1 MDIAELVN
9 KFGFPIIAA
18 GGMGY
23 IIYTIWIWA
32 TIEVKPVLSDANVT
46 LIALIDR
53 IRMLDNDLIR
63 LNQKLNIVLQLRGK
77 QIESD
82 RHLEDVKTA
91 AEAQKKELQAAAEQK
106 KAAEELAHQHTV
118 EVKPNGTI
126 EVTEKNGNDTVKVS
140 VAPQETKEIINEP
153 ADRNASK
160 GRRVRKAKPD
170 TTAKE

>member
-1 MDIAELVN
+1 MDVADLVG
-9 KFGFPIIAA
+9 KYGFPIIAA

-23 IIYTIWIWA
+23 MIYYVWTWA
-32 TIEVKPVLSDANVT
+32 TVEVKPVLSEANTT

-82 RHLEDVKTA
+82 RHLEDVRNA
-91 AEAQKKELQAAAEQK
+91 SEAQKKELQAAAEQRQ
-106 KAAEELAHQHTV
+106 AAEELAHQHTV
-118 EVKPNGTI
+118 EVKPNGTV

-140 VAPQETKEIINEP
+140 VAPQDPK
-153 ADRNASK
+153 K
-160 GRRVRKAKPD
+160 
-170 TTAKE
+170 